1 MDSLEAFLVGR
12 ASVDPLRVA
21 PPRLVAFQVA
31 LPDLPDSTPTGL
43 HHHFRSVADLA
54 FRLLR
59 RVFAVHRRYGN
70 IQPVSHR
77 LRLNGLGLGAD

>member
-21 PPRLVAFQVA
+21 LPRLVAFQVA
-31 LPDLPDSTPTGL
+31 LPDLPGNTPTGL
-43 HHHFRSVADLA
+43 HHHIQSVANLT
-54 FRLLR
+54 FRELH
-59 RVFAVHRRYGN
+59 RVFVAHRRYGN

-77 LRLNGLGLGAD
+77 LRLNGLDLGAD

>member
-1 MDSLEAFLVGR
+1 MDSLEAFLAGR
-12 ASVDPLRVA
+12 ASIN
-21 PPRLVAFQVA
+21 PPWPKPRRLVAFQVA

>member
-1 MDSLEAFLVGR
+1 MDSPGVFLAGM
-12 ASVDPLRVA
+12 ASADPRWPK
-21 PPRLVAFQVA
+21 PPRRVAFQVA